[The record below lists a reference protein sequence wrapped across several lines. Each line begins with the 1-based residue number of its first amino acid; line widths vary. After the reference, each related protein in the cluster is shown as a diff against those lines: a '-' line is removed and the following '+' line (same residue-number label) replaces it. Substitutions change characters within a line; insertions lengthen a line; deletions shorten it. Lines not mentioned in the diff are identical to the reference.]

1 MKISVDFLSLS
12 NEPQNFKI
20 EAPYLAHKLQCSEQR
35 RDLIF
40 LKGSY
45 HANFLKDFFFLV
57 TASSSTI
64 CLNCTGCNHSC
75 TDNASNEKA

>member
-45 HANFLKDFFFLV
+45 HANFLKDFFFFFGNSFIFYYMSELHR
-57 TASSSTI
+57 
-64 CLNCTGCNHSC
+64 LQP
-75 TDNASNEKA
+75 